1 MIRGLNARHARAWGS
16 ACTLL
21 LLAACGGGGGG
32 GGASFPL
39 VGTPPASSGSG
50 GSTGSSNAPP
60 PVNQGKSGPKA
71 LVVEIDGLTHSAL
84 RDAMA
89 QNKVPALQ
97 SLRVAPAWTGG
108 ANGTPSEQ
116 RTTDGPGWA
125 TLMTGTWAQRHGV
138 RWDTADQRIDFKL
151 APSVFA
157 LARQNNK
164 AAGYR
169 TASVTSS
176 PRYPLLLAN
185 EAGTVDSAIDC
196 AGADACVTDRAS
208 QLIDAGYDLLVAQYG
223 APAAAA
229 GNGLKSDAYQRS
241 IADTAAGIGQLL
253 ARVAQR
259 SANDPKEDWLVILTT
274 GHGLDAFGS
283 ATGVQ
288 DNGNKTVFIASNKTL
303 AALPGLGAAAPAD
316 ATLLALAA
324 AADIAPTVLRHLGA
338 LPAATDYRFAGQ
350 ALQASTSLRSLAAKT
365 GADKRSIELSWTL
378 AGNTSAAV
386 QVLRDGKVVATLPAG
401 STAYTDPIVAASDG
415 LYAFQYTVVAGEAS
429 VALAAQISYVAP
441 EAPVTL
447 APTLA
452 NGLVNYYPL
461 DALPGVDTKN
471 ASTLAP
477 WASDANGGSLVDDG
491 YSAPYKAKALR
502 VDSTVKNASGMAGY
516 RLVQNNDVTTN
527 AAVAAFTIGFWVR
540 TDSTCSQGVSNGGTV
555 IGNKNYTTGGNAGL
569 AIGLFGSCEIR
580 FNVGTGSA
588 RADSNGY
595 SLSAGQ
601 WAYVAV
607 VIDKAALTMRG
618 YVMDPVR
625 GVQTNSTAITTALV
639 DKLGGLGNG
648 LGLNEDGT
656 GLYYQRESSSPRGAM
671 DFNDFAIWNRAL
683 TSAELNSI
691 FKSGQPLS
699 TLP

>member
-1 MIRGLNARHARAWGS
+1 MNARHARAWGS

-138 RWDTADQRIDFKL
+138 RWDTADQRIDVKL

-176 PRYPLLLAN
+176 PLYPLLLAN

-196 AGADACVTDRAS
+196 AGADACVTDRTS

-303 AALPGLGAAAPAD
+303 AALPGVGAAAPAD

-324 AADIAPTVLRHLGA
+324 ATDIAPTVLRHLGA

-527 AAVAAFTIGFWVR
+527 AAVTAFTIGFWVR
-540 TDSTCSQGVSNGGTV
+540 TDATCSQGVSNGAS
-555 IGNKNYTTGGNAGL
+555 IIANKNYDTGTNEGI
-569 AIGLFGSCEIR
+569 AIGLFGSCELR
-580 FNVGTGSA
+580 FNTGTGSGV
-588 RADSNGY
+588 RGEIKGMHY
-595 SLSAGQ
+595 LSAGQ
-601 WAYVAV
+601 WAYVAM
-607 VIDKAALTMRG
+607 VIDKAAMKMDG
-618 YVMDPVR
+618 YAFDPVR
-625 GVQTNSTAITTALV
+625 GVQTGRTDLSPTLV
-639 DKLGGLGNG
+639 AKLGGLNNG
-648 LGLNEDGT
+648 IGLNEDGS
-656 GLYYQRESSSPRGAM
+656 GLYYKRQSASPRGAM

>member
-1 MIRGLNARHARAWGS
+1 MTRGMNARRMRAWGS
-16 ACTLL
+16 TWALL

-32 GGASFPL
+32 GTGLPL
-39 VGTPPASSGSG
+39 VGTPPASG
-50 GSTGSSNAPP
+50 GGNTTPS
-60 PVNQGKSGPKA
+60 VNQGKSGPKA

-97 SLRVAPAWTGG
+97 SLRVAPGWTGG

-125 TLMTGTWAQRHGV
+125 TLLTGTWAQRHNV
-138 RWDTADQRIDFKL
+138 RWDTNDQRIEVKL

-157 LARQNNK
+157 LAKQNNK

-169 TASVTSS
+169 TASVTSGAL
-176 PRYPLLLAN
+176 YPLLLAN

-196 AGADACVTDRAS
+196 AGADACVTDRTA

-223 APAAAA
+223 APATVA

-241 IADTAAGIGQLL
+241 IADTATGVGKLL
-253 ARVAQR
+253 ARIAQR
-259 SANDPKEDWLVILTT
+259 TTNDPKEDWLVILTT
-274 GHGLDAFGS
+274 GHGLDAYGS
-283 ATGVQ
+283 AAGLQ
-288 DNGNKTVFIASNKTL
+288 DNSNKTVFIASNKTL
-303 AALPGLGAAAPAD
+303 AALPGVGAAAPPD
-316 ATLLALAA
+316 DTLLALAA
-324 AADIAPTVLRHLGA
+324 ATDIAPTVLRHLGA

-365 GADKRSIELSWTL
+365 GADRRSIQLSWTL
-378 AGNTSAAV
+378 SGNTTSAV
-386 QVLRDGKVVATLPAG
+386 QVLRDGKVVTTLPAG
-401 STAYTDPIVAASDG
+401 TTSYTDPIVAASDG
-415 LYAFQYTVVAGEAS
+415 VYAFQYTVVAGEAS

-491 YSAPYKAKALR
+491 FSAPYKAKALR

-527 AAVAAFTIGFWVR
+527 AAVTAFTIGFWMR
-540 TDSTCSQGVSNGGTV
+540 TDATCSQGVSNGGS
-555 IGNKNYTTGGNAGL
+555 IIANKNYDTGTNEGI
-569 AIGLFGSCEIR
+569 AIGLFGSCELR
-580 FNVGTGSA
+580 FNTG
-588 RADSNGY
+588 NGSGVRGEIKGMHY
-595 SLSAGQ
+595 LSAGQ

-607 VIDKAALTMRG
+607 VIDKAAMKMDG
-618 YVMDPVR
+618 YAFDPVR
-625 GVQTNSTAITTALV
+625 GVQTGRV
-639 DKLGGLGNG
+639 DLSPTPTLIAKLGGLKNG
-648 LGLNEDGT
+648 IGLNEDGS
-656 GLYYQRESSSPRGAM
+656 GLYYKRQSASPRGAM